1 MAKGKQLTLAEKA
14 KIIALAEQNVS
25 IRKIADKTNFNE
37 SSVRRFL
44 KKFRETGELERKE
57 GSGRKKCTSLREDRV
72 IMRTSLQDRFKNAVE
87 IASEV
92 QQRYSR
98 DISARTIQ
106 RRLKEMGLMAR
117 TPAKKPLLN
126 LRMKNALWAMDKQN
140 WGESEWSRI
149 IFSDESKFNLIG
161 PDGSRTVRRRTGER
175 YAENCCIATVK
186 HSPYIMIWGCISKYK
201 TESLLMLQG
210 MVNAKKYE
218 EIILGGLVLG
228 IRY

>member
-72 IMRTSLQDRFKNAVE
+72 IMSLQDRVKNAVE

-92 QQRYSR
+92 
-98 DISARTIQ
+98 
-106 RRLKEMGLMAR
+106 
-117 TPAKKPLLN
+117 
-126 LRMKNALWAMDKQN
+126 
-140 WGESEWSRI
+140 
-149 IFSDESKFNLIG
+149 
-161 PDGSRTVRRRTGER
+161 
-175 YAENCCIATVK
+175 
-186 HSPYIMIWGCISKYK
+186 
-201 TESLLMLQG
+201 
-210 MVNAKKYE
+210 
-218 EIILGGLVLG
+218 
-228 IRY
+228 